1 MKIKLSTL
9 LSIAVFGSM
18 IHVINEMDK
27 KIEELEEDNLKIK
40 WDIKQLKD
48 FKNEFDELE
57 EDLDT

>member
-27 KIEELEEDNLKIK
+27 KIEKLEEDNLKIK